1 VSSPQE
7 PAARVVDVRMSRL
20 ERLPWRRII
29 LIVLSLGLLA
39 LVIVGSAATLSKPA
53 GEGGYSGKTWVGFIV
68 DGIAQG
74 AIYALIALGYTLVYG
89 ILRMINFAHG
99 EVVMSGAFASF
110 FFLDAYATSGF
121 LNRHPIVALLIVTF
135 VAVIVSMSVA
145 ILLERI
151 AYRPLRNAPRL
162 VPLITAIGASLFLQ
176 NAFRGFFGP
185 QARGYPK
192 PNVLVGSYDLGGL
205 DIPKVRVLVFV
216 VALICMLSL
225 QAFVARTKT
234 GRSMRAV
241 AQDREIASLMGID
254 VNRVIMITFAIGGLL
269 AGIAGVLFAETFE
282 QVRFDMGF
290 RPGIAAF
297 TAAVLGG
304 IGSIGGAALGGFA
317 LGLLQ
322 SIGPAL
328 LLSGF
333 GIPSPFSLK
342 DAFTFL
348 VLVLV
353 LVFRP
358 GGLLGTGEQEKV

>member
-1 VSSPQE
+1 
-7 PAARVVDVRMSRL
+7 MSRI

-29 LIVLSLGLLA
+29 LIALSIA
-39 LVIVGSAATLSKPA
+39 LTTLFVVGSFETLSKSPA
-53 GEGGYSGKTWVGFIV
+53 EGGYSSATWAGFVI
-68 DGIAQG
+68 DGIALG

-99 EVVMSGAFASF
+99 DVVMAGAFGSF
-110 FFLDAYATSGF
+110 FFLDAYAKSGF
-121 LNRHPIVALLIVTF
+121 LNRHPIVALLIVTA
-135 VAVIVSMSVA
+135 VAIVVSMAVA
-145 ILLERI
+145 LLLERL

-162 VPLITAIGASLFLQ
+162 VPLITAIGASIFLE

-185 QARGYPK
+185 QAYGYPK
-192 PNVLVGSYDLGGL
+192 PDVLVGNTILLGL
-205 DIPKVRVLVFV
+205 EVPRIRILVFV
-216 VALICMLSL
+216 VAAICMLAL
-225 QAFVARTKT
+225 QAFVSRTRT

-254 VNRVIMITFAIGGLL
+254 VDRVISITFAIGGVL
-269 AGIAGVLFAETFE
+269 AGIAAMLYASTYE

-304 IGSIGGAALGGFA
+304 IGSIGGAALGGFL

-322 SIGPAL
+322 ALGPSL

-333 GIPSPFSLK
+333 GIPSPFQLK

-358 GGLLGTGEQEKV
+358 GGLLGTGEREKV